1 MVSDEYVQIE
11 VGWNDDGL
19 FVAITHRIT
28 GRRLVARLEVGH
40 GVADTQA
47 RLACEVVAE
56 FFIPDDYLFETGR
69 RGADGQIGTFTRVVH
84 QPSGRSR
91 MMNSLTSTDTRPLH
105 LLDALVEELW
115 HAGLLTGTYKHAE
128 QGTTAGGE
136 RMSNQSD

>member
-47 RLACEVVAE
+47 RLACEVLAE

-69 RGADGQIGTFTRVVH
+69 RGGRRAGRDVHPGRSPAVGQVGDDE
-84 QPSGRSR
+84 QPHLNRHPTVAPARRSGRRTVARRPTDRHIQARRTRHYSR
-91 MMNSLTSTDTRPLH
+91 R
-105 LLDALVEELW
+105 
-115 HAGLLTGTYKHAE
+115 
-128 QGTTAGGE
+128 
-136 RMSNQSD
+136 

>member
-1 MVSDEYVQIE
+1 MTTAFSSPSPTALPDAVWSPAWRWGTGWRTRRRGSRVRLWPSSSSQTTTYLRR
-11 VGWNDDGL
+11 VGG
-19 FVAITHRIT
+19 
-28 GRRLVARLEVGH
+28 
-40 GVADTQA
+40 
-47 RLACEVVAE
+47 
-56 FFIPDDYLFETGR
+56 
-69 RGADGQIGTFTRVVH
+69 GADGQIGTFTRVVH